1 MRLADLR
8 EGLSA
13 SMAAS
18 ACSLGPAIS
27 VVLPIYNAADYVA
40 EGIRSL
46 VDQSLSDIEIICVDD
61 GSSDGTADLLDALA
75 ETDARIKVI
84 HKENG
89 GAGSARNA
97 GLAAASGEYL
107 SFLDIDDFF
116 EPAMLQG
123 AYETAKLDDLDIVV
137 FRSDEYYVESG
148 EYQPIPWTIHAD
160 LLPEERVFAGTDVRK
175 DVFKLFVGWAWDKLF
190 RTSFVR
196 ENGLQ
201 FQEIRTTND
210 MLFVFSAVV
219 KADRIGTMD
228 DVLIHHR
235 KDVGSLSVTREKSW
249 RCFYEALTALRE
261 QLRAWDLYE
270 RFERDYLNY
279 CVHAALWNVRTL
291 AKPTRTLLTQRLAD
305 EWFDALG
312 VPAHDEAYYYNK
324 GEYEE
329 FLRIYD
335 PGRYRRRSWKA
346 APRKALRRAKRLLKS
361 SAAKGGR

>member
-1 MRLADLR
+1 
-8 EGLSA
+8 
-13 SMAAS
+13 MAEARGAS
-18 ACSLGPAIS
+18 ACPS
-27 VVLPIYNAADYVA
+27 VSVILPIYNAAAYA
-40 EGIRSL
+40 EEALRSL
-46 VDQSLSDIEIICVDD
+46 LDQTLRDIEVICVDD
-61 GSSDGTADLLDALA
+61 GSTDGTGDLLNALA
-75 ETDARIKVI
+75 EEDDRIVVI
-84 HKENG
+84 SKANG

-97 GLAAASGEYL
+97 GLDVARGEYL
-107 SFLDIDDFF
+107 SILDIDDFF
-116 EPAMLQG
+116 EPNMLEC
-123 AYETAKLDDLDIVV
+123 ALNAARTDDLDMLV
-137 FRSDEYYVESG
+137 FRSDELYPATG
-148 EYQPIPWTIHAD
+148 ERKPISWTIHED
-160 LLPEERVFAGTDVRK
+160 LLPERRPFAGTDVPR
-175 DVFKLFVGWAWDKLF
+175 DIFKLFVGWSWDKLI
-190 RTSFVR
+190 RASFVR
-196 ENGLQ
+196 EHGLR

-219 KADRIGTMD
+219 RAERIGVIE
-228 DVLIHHR
+228 DVLVHHR

-249 RCFYEALTALRE
+249 GCFYEALCALGG

-291 AKPTRTLLTQRLAD
+291 AEPTRTLLTQRLAD

-346 APRKALRRAKRLLKS
+346 APRKALRRAKRLLKR

>member
-1 MRLADLR
+1 
-8 EGLSA
+8 
-13 SMAAS
+13 MAEARGAS
-18 ACSLGPAIS
+18 ACPS
-27 VVLPIYNAADYVA
+27 VSVILPIYNAAAYTEEA
-40 EGIRSL
+40 LRSL
-46 VDQSLSDIEIICVDD
+46 LDQTLRDIEVICVDD
-61 GSSDGTADLLDALA
+61 GSTDGTGDLLNALA
-75 ETDARIKVI
+75 EEDDRIVVVSKA
-84 HKENG
+84 NG

-97 GLAAASGEYL
+97 GLDVARGEYL
-107 SFLDIDDFF
+107 SILDIDDFF
-116 EPAMLQG
+116 ESNMLEC
-123 AYETAKLDDLDIVV
+123 ALNAARTDNLDILV
-137 FRSDEYYVESG
+137 FRSDELYPATG
-148 EYQPIPWTIHAD
+148 ERKPIPWTIHED
-160 LLPEERVFAGTDVRK
+160 LLPERRPFAGTDVPR
-175 DVFKLFVGWAWDKLF
+175 DVFKLFVGWSWDKLI
-190 RTSFVR
+190 RASFVR
-196 ENGLQ
+196 EHGLR

-219 KADRIGTMD
+219 RAERIGVIE
-228 DVLIHHR
+228 DVLVHHR
-235 KDVGSLSVTREKSW
+235 KDAGSLSVTRERSW
-249 RCFYEALTALRE
+249 GCFYEALCALGG

-291 AKPTRTLLTQRLAD
+291 AEPTRTLLTQRLAD

-346 APRKALRRAKRLLKS
+346 APRKALRRAKRLLKR